1 MGSNSKRTSRTFF
14 SSVLRE
20 NWSGDPRK
28 RMKYKKLLTRKLL
41 IDFLRYLGMPEMK
54 IKGHIGLEIVFGMIS
69 YHIGMHLSIT
79 LSVHRPKKNR
89 ASEKGGCMH
98 TVGSI
103 SLHDHAIRLS
113 EELGRYVYVDEDTG
127 QFVDDRS
134 RRTHEEF
141 EARLSQAR
149 SDAASSVGESQLIP
163 LDPTEEQRLRSR
175 CWVADAG
182 PKRKGRLYGIGDL
195 AHSYKCGS
203 GSFMQHTQ
211 GSSSCAE
218 DATEINRLREELR

>member
-41 IDFLRYLGMPEMK
+41 TDFLRYLGMPEMK
-54 IKGHIGLEIVFGMIS
+54 IKGHIGLEIVFGMIC

-113 EELGRYVYVDEDTG
+113 EELGRYVYVDE
-127 QFVDDRS
+127 
-134 RRTHEEF
+134 EEF

>member
-1 MGSNSKRTSRTFF
+1 
-14 SSVLRE
+14 
-20 NWSGDPRK
+20 
-28 RMKYKKLLTRKLL
+28 MKYKKLLTRKLL

-103 SLHDHAIRLS
+103 SLHDHAIRL
-113 EELGRYVYVDEDTG
+113 
-127 QFVDDRS
+127 
-134 RRTHEEF
+134 EEF